1 MNIFKGK
8 ELYLRTLIY
17 IIGVVVYFSYWRVL
31 GFGSALVGA
40 TIVKGALVLLGTD
53 LTGSPLRST
62 LTFITVFI
70 YIGLFSFLASLNI
83 FTGLII
89 NFITIFVLAY
99 NFSSNIKQT
108 VWRPFILGYLYLL
121 VEPGIPS
128 KVPSRLIALA
138 LGGLF
143 VMLTQIILN
152 RNKSK
157 KSLET
162 GIKSLFDEI
171 TVKINSILLGEHV
184 KSTKYKIVES
194 VDKISTAI
202 YSKRIDP
209 LFITRKDNTILNIA
223 LCVERL
229 NYLLKEINI
238 DLNNSVEKSFMV
250 DLKLMI
256 EYISVI
262 IGKKKPN
269 KNLLEILND
278 FINKH
283 KELTNDNY
291 YLYEILQNIEMLRF
305 CVEQYEYDSYK
316 KRDIVLNRK
325 LRNQI
330 SKTFK
335 FNLNRDSIRF
345 TFAFRISL
353 LLAVS
358 YFIVNLFK
366 IPEGKWIVFTIYAVL
381 EPIFESTNKRM
392 GKRFKGTLIGI
403 FIFILIY
410 ILVKNIYLQGLIF
423 IILYYLYII
432 EKDFGTKT
440 IFTATVSLG
449 LFSIVTDS
457 PSRGILYRIS
467 FVGIGIIIGYL
478 GNKYI
483 MPYDSQRAKKRIIDS
498 YYSFSMDILNFVLKN
513 PINTKTLNILNE
525 KIFFSKLYESKLI
538 FRDDDKIKE
547 FIYNQRSLN
556 NTIYFLMFSIKD
568 SEHKKEIL
576 NKLKNHILCIDIK
589 VSNSEISEKEML
601 LKIKHVFKDKFSQLN
616 SNEEKL
622 AFMNLERI
630 LLRMQKSNDLMT
642 FIWYYFINF

>member
-17 IIGVVVYFSYWRVL
+17 IIGVVVYFSYWHVL

-108 VWRPFILGYLYLL
+108 LWRPFILGYLYLL
-121 VEPGIPS
+121 VEPGISS

-283 KELTNDNY
+283 TELTNDNY

-358 YFIVNLFK
+358 YFIVNFFK
-366 IPEGKWIVFTIYAVL
+366 IPEGKWIIFTIYAVL

-538 FRDDDKIKE
+538 FRDDDDKIKE

-576 NKLKNHILCIDIK
+576 NKLKNYILCIDIK

-630 LLRMQKSNDLMT
+630 LLRMQKSNNLMT
-642 FIWYYFINF
+642 FI